1 MPAWIPVCRHRVGC
15 ARIKKAISE
24 HGAFQH
30 AGARFRTRGVS
41 ERLSGVSGR
50 LAFRNGFWR
59 SGTTGVPERLLA
71 FRDGSAGV
79 LARVSAVPE
88 RRAVWNGWRRARDG
102 RPAFRN
108 GQNPFWDTRRP
119 GTRFAVP
126 ERLRVFRGG
135 NRRSRAGGGGV
146 PERHR
151 SELARRAACQHA
163 KFRSGPRGVPA
174 WASAVPPETAS
185 AAVLGG
191 EDARWRAKMAGV
203 RGRAGAKPASS
214 PVHRPVPFD
223 APARR
228 PKPSS
233 KC

>member
-59 SGTTGVPERLLA
+59 SGMAFGRSGTG
-71 FRDGSAGV
+71 FG
-79 LARVSAVPE
+79 VPE
-88 RRAVWNGWRRARDG
+88 RRAVRNGWRRARDG

-119 GTRFAVP
+119 GTR
-126 ERLRVFRGG
+126 
-135 NRRSRAGGGGV
+135 
-146 PERHR
+146 
-151 SELARRAACQHA
+151 
-163 KFRSGPRGVPA
+163 
-174 WASAVPPETAS
+174 
-185 AAVLGG
+185 
-191 EDARWRAKMAGV
+191 
-203 RGRAGAKPASS
+203 
-214 PVHRPVPFD
+214 
-223 APARR
+223 
-228 PKPSS
+228 
-233 KC
+233 

>member
-1 MPAWIPVCRHRVGC
+1 MPGWIPVCRHRVGC
-15 ARIKKAISE
+15 ARREKAISE

-126 ERLRVFRGG
+126 ERVLVFRGG
-135 NRRSRAGGGGV
+135 NRRSRAG
-146 PERHR
+146 
-151 SELARRAACQHA
+151 ARR
-163 KFRSGPRGVPA
+163 PRTASERAGTASGVPA
-174 WASAVPPETAS
+174 REASIRS
-185 AAVLGG
+185 
-191 EDARWRAKMAGV
+191 
-203 RGRAGAKPASS
+203 
-214 PVHRPVPFD
+214 
-223 APARR
+223 ARR
-228 PKPSS
+228 TLSPSQHPHS
-233 KC
+233 ACDLYLYLLHYQHSHDSCMHSTILH

>member
-88 RRAVWNGWRRARDG
+88 RRAVRNGWRRARDG

-126 ERLRVFRGG
+126 ERVLVFRGG
-135 NRRSRAGGGGV
+135 NRRSRAGGEASQNGIGAG
-146 PERHR
+146 RHG
-151 SELARRAACQHA
+151 ERRAST
-163 KFRSGPRGVPA
+163 RSLDPVRAAHSVPQ
-174 WASAVPPETAS
+174 
-185 AAVLGG
+185 
-191 EDARWRAKMAGV
+191 
-203 RGRAGAKPASS
+203 PA
-214 PVHRPVPFD
+214 PTQRM
-223 APARR
+223 
-228 PKPSS
+228 
-233 KC
+233 